1 MSDAANAC
9 WHCGEV
15 LPADPPLARVDGV
28 AHRVCCQGCRAAA
41 EWIGTLGLADYYR
54 LRNANAE
61 RPRSAAEAARDADA
75 LARPALARHAVRTR
89 ADGLAEVVVLVDGIR
104 CTACTWLVERALSA
118 EPGVASVSVNGA
130 ARRARIAFDAA
141 TTSLAAIAAAFARI
155 GLTALPL
162 DAAALEDAARRES
175 REAMKRLAVS
185 GFGAMQAMMFASAL
199 WFGALDGLDATSR
212 ELFRWL
218 AFATATPVVLYAATP
233 FFAGALRL
241 ARARSLGMDIP
252 VALAVA
258 LAYAGSV
265 VELVT
270 HGPEVWFESVA
281 MFVFFLSVGRYLE
294 MRARHRA
301 GDETAAL
308 ARAMPMFADRVDAG
322 GSVARVGA
330 RELAPGDRVVVAAG
344 AGVPADGVLE
354 ADAVAVDESLVSGE
368 STPVTRRRGETL
380 LTGSIVDAPA
390 TIRVTRA
397 GDTTVL
403 ASIVALAARAAS
415 ERPRIAVAGE
425 RAAAQFVAR
434 VLVLAFATAIG
445 WCLVDPAH
453 AFAATVAVLVVS
465 CPCAFALAAP
475 AAVTRALGV
484 LAARGV
490 LVVHPD
496 ALARLAAAS
505 DAMLDKTGTLT
516 EPRVDAAGV
525 TLFGDDHG
533 RHGDRDAAIAVAAA
547 LAGASAHPLARAFA
561 ALQPSP
567 RTVSGALV
575 TPGAGVSGIVDGRAF
590 RLGRADFALA
600 LDDACV
606 AALADAVVLADDAG
620 PVAAFRLGER
630 MKDGAHEA
638 IDDLRDEGLVV
649 TIVSG
654 DAAARVETAAAR
666 LGVAQWRAG
675 AKPADKLAWLAAARA
690 RGASVVA
697 VGDGINDAPVLA
709 GADVGVALASGAS
722 IAQARADIVLARD
735 DLRALMPA
743 RRIARSMLAI
753 LRQNQRWALGYNLV
767 AVPLAALGFVPPWL
781 AALGMS
787 ASSLAVVLNALRIG
801 RAEEPARARPTP
813 SPVDSR
819 NETVPIG
826 RAPARPAVGSGA

>member
-1 MSDAANAC
+1 
-9 WHCGEV
+9 
-15 LPADPPLARVDGV
+15 
-28 AHRVCCQGCRAAA
+28 
-41 EWIGTLGLADYYR
+41 
-54 LRNANAE
+54 
-61 RPRSAAEAARDADA
+61 
-75 LARPALARHAVRTR
+75 
-89 ADGLAEVVVLVDGIR
+89 
-104 CTACTWLVERALSA
+104 
-118 EPGVASVSVNGA
+118 
-130 ARRARIAFDAA
+130 
-141 TTSLAAIAAAFARI
+141 
-155 GLTALPL
+155 
-162 DAAALEDAARRES
+162 
-175 REAMKRLAVS
+175 
-185 GFGAMQAMMFASAL
+185 
-199 WFGALDGLDATSR
+199 
-212 ELFRWL
+212 
-218 AFATATPVVLYAATP
+218 
-233 FFAGALRL
+233 
-241 ARARSLGMDIP
+241 
-252 VALAVA
+252 
-258 LAYAGSV
+258 
-265 VELVT
+265 
-270 HGPEVWFESVA
+270 
-281 MFVFFLSVGRYLE
+281 
-294 MRARHRA
+294 
-301 GDETAAL
+301 
-308 ARAMPMFADRVDAG
+308 
-322 GSVARVGA
+322 
-330 RELAPGDRVVVAAG
+330 
-344 AGVPADGVLE
+344 
-354 ADAVAVDESLVSGE
+354 
-368 STPVTRRRGETL
+368 
-380 LTGSIVDAPA
+380 
-390 TIRVTRA
+390 
-397 GDTTVL
+397 
-403 ASIVALAARAAS
+403 VALAARAAS

-630 MKDGAHEA
+630 MKDVAHEA

-709 GADVGVALASGAS
+709 GADVGVAL
-722 IAQARADIVLARD
+722 
-735 DLRALMPA
+735 
-743 RRIARSMLAI
+743 
-753 LRQNQRWALGYNLV
+753 
-767 AVPLAALGFVPPWL
+767 
-781 AALGMS
+781 
-787 ASSLAVVLNALRIG
+787 
-801 RAEEPARARPTP
+801 
-813 SPVDSR
+813 
-819 NETVPIG
+819 
-826 RAPARPAVGSGA
+826 